1 MDQVSVQFNVW
12 SGYSKGVHQLT
23 TGEAVTDNSWRIG
36 QGQLSVEDRVLFG
49 QHQGP
54 VAGRELM
61 PASPRHLREQIRSH
75 QPSAQKLGDDVPG
88 GV

>member
-1 MDQVSVQFNVW
+1 M
-12 SGYSKGVHQLT
+12 YSSTFGRDIVKVVHQLT
-23 TGEAVTDNSWRIG
+23 TGEAVTDNSRRIG

-49 QHQGP
+49 QHQDP

-61 PASPRHLREQIRSH
+61 RPASPRHLREQIRSH
-75 QPSAQKLGDDVPG
+75 QPSAQKLGDHVPG